1 MLQEFLGRGTIFGNA
16 CHELF
21 ASGCSPTSE
30 TVKLLKEGVDIKP
43 KEEKLKK
50 ANTFDLFAARFLA
63 ICTRHT
69 YIDEQ
74 LEMESM
80 TNLYRSHRHLHLQHL
95 LMPVAKQDRQAGRQA
110 DRQTGRQA
118 DR

>member
-1 MLQEFLGRGTIFGNA
+1 M
-16 CHELF
+16 
-21 ASGCSPTSE
+21 
-30 TVKLLKEGVDIKP
+30 
-43 KEEKLKK
+43 
-50 ANTFDLFAARFLA
+50 FAARFLA

-95 LMPVAKQDRQAGRQA
+95 LMPVAKQDKQAGRRA
-110 DRQTGRQA
+110 DRQRQADTRTGRQT
-118 DR
+118 D